1 MKRECICKHLFYIRL
16 LFQSKVSHRYQN
28 HSELKI
34 IFLILFPLFLLFLLF
49 LFVFCIFYLLFFSFC
64 FFFCN
69 KSLQARATE
78 EAKTQLKMKHAE
90 KYSCLLGC
98 FGENTKYIQLNWK
111 IGGELRQNGMSN
123 RRKQEQNREK

>member
-34 IFLILFPLFLLFLLF
+34 IFLVLFLLFLL
-49 LFVFCIFYLLFFSFC
+49 LFSSFYYLFSVFFYLLFF
-64 FFFCN
+64 FFFCCN
-69 KSLQARATE
+69 KFLQARATE

-98 FGENTKYIQLNWK
+98 FRENTKYIQLNWK